1 MPRSR
6 FHTNMIRTLPVA
18 DDSMP
23 ALGLGTWK
31 SEPGAVGAAVQE
43 ALRLGYRHIDCAA
56 IYGNEEE
63 IGAALTSAAV
73 PALGREELWVTSKL
87 WNDAHAAEDVRPAL
101 LETLRALQLDALD
114 LYLIH
119 WPVVH
124 RRGVRGPQSGAD
136 LLPLERVPIAETWGA
151 LETLVDEGLCR
162 HIGVSNFSVVKLGA
176 LLSHARIRPAVLQ
189 VELHPY
195 LQQDELLAFCRDER
209 IAVTA
214 YSPLGSADRPEGLK
228 AADEPV
234 LLEEPL
240 LAELAARHGATP
252 AQVALAW
259 ALARGTAAIPK
270 SVHPGRLRENLA
282 AAELTLAPEEL
293 RRIAGLER
301 ARRYVSGSFWVKE
314 GGPYTLADLWD
325 E

>member
-1 MPRSR
+1 MPR
-6 FHTNMIRTLPVA
+6 TVPVA

-31 SEPGAVGAAVQE
+31 SEPGAVGAAVRE
-43 ALRLGYRHIDCAA
+43 ALRLGYRHLDCAA
-56 IYGNEEE
+56 IYGNEQE
-63 IGAALTSAAV
+63 IGAALAAALEAEGGA
-73 PALGREELWVTSKL
+73 PALRRDGLWITSKL
-87 WNDAHAAEDVRPAL
+87 WNDAHAAADVRPAL
-101 LETLRALQLDALD
+101 LATLRALRLDALD

-124 RRGVRGPQSGAD
+124 RRGVRGPQSAAD
-136 LLPLERVPIAETWGA
+136 LLPLERVPLRETWAA
-151 LETLVDEGLCR
+151 LEELVDEGLCR
-162 HIGVSNFSVVKLGA
+162 HVGVSNFSAVKLRQ
-176 LLSHARIRPAVLQ
+176 LLRSARIRPAVLQ

-195 LQQDELLAFCRDER
+195 LQQEELLAFCRDEG

-214 YSPLGSADRPEGLK
+214 YSPLGSSDRPEGLK

-234 LLEEPL
+234 LLEDPL
-240 LAELAARHGATP
+240 LAEIAAEHGATP

-270 SVHPGRLRENLA
+270 SVHPGRMRENLA
-282 AAELTLAPEEL
+282 AAELVLSPEDL

-301 ARRYVSGSFWVKE
+301 GRRYVTGSFWVKP